1 VRWSAWVI
9 VRLWITVVAMTDAS
23 EQRLSGKVV
32 LVTGAARGLGR
43 TYCEVMAGH
52 GAAVVAADINDCSAT
67 VDAVV
72 TGGGKGIGV
81 ALDVTDPGSCQEAV
95 AEATDTFERLDG
107 VVNNAALYATLSTAP
122 IEALPDGEWQAA
134 MDVNVTGVFNMCRA
148 AVPALKEAGGG
159 SIVNVSSLAAVY
171 GMANSLHYTTSKAAV
186 LGLTRGLARELG
198 RSWIRVNA
206 IAPSAVLTEGTEE
219 FFGDK
224 HEKALEIIAGQ
235 QAIRRNLEPSDV
247 AGTVVYL
254 MSDESKFITA
264 QTLMVDGGT
273 IAT

>member
-1 VRWSAWVI
+1 
-9 VRLWITVVAMTDAS
+9 MTSSS
-23 EQRLSGKVV
+23 ETGGGRQRLADKVI

-43 TYCEVMAGH
+43 IYCEVLAGH
-52 GAAVVAADINDCSAT
+52 GAPVVAADVNDCSAT
-67 VDAVV
+67 VEAV
-72 TGGGKGIGV
+72 TGAGGQAV
-81 ALDVTDPGSCQEAV
+81 AVTLDVTDPDSCRAAVEA
-95 AEATDTFERLDG
+95 ATDRFGRLDG
-107 VVNNAALYATLSTAP
+107 LVNNAALYATLSSAP
-122 IEALPDGEWQAA
+122 IEALPDDEWHAA
-134 MDVNVTGVFNMCRA
+134 MAVNVTGVFNMCRA
-148 AVPALKEAGGG
+148 AVPALREAGGG

-198 RSWIRVNA
+198 RHWIRVNA
-206 IAPSAVLTEGTEE
+206 IAPSAVRTEGTEE

-224 HEKALEIIAGQ
+224 HDKALEIIASQ
-235 QAIRRNLEPSDV
+235 QAIRRNLDPTDV

-254 MSDESKFITA
+254 MSDESRFITA

>member
-1 VRWSAWVI
+1 MTGSNDARLADKVI
-9 VRLWITVVAMTDAS
+9 
-23 EQRLSGKVV
+23 

-52 GAAVVAADINDCSAT
+52 GAAVIAADINDCDTT
-67 VDAVV
+67 VAAVAAS
-72 TGGGKGIGV
+72 GGEALPVG
-81 ALDVTDPGSCQEAV
+81 LDVTDPDSCRAAV
-95 AEATDTFERLDG
+95 AAATERFGRLDG
-107 VVNNAALYATLSTAP
+107 LVNNAALYATLSSAP
-122 IEALPDGEWQAA
+122 IESLPDDEWHAA
-134 MDVNVTGVFNMCRA
+134 MAVNVTGVFNMCRA
-148 AVPALKEAGGG
+148 ATPALKESGGG

-171 GMANSLHYTTSKAAV
+171 GMANALQYTTSKAAV

-198 RSWIRVNA
+198 RHWIRVNA

-224 HEKALEIIAGQ
+224 HEKALEVIASQ
-235 QAIRRNLEPSDV
+235 QAIRRNLDPADV

-254 MSDESKFITA
+254 MSDDSKFITA